1 MLMQLADA
9 DLDGKISLEVA
20 YCSILFLKDLGVHAA
35 YTSAVQLPRAAAR
48 ASGTAEMRTYVD
60 AVPALQLCLGMLQ

>member
-20 YCSILFLKDLGVHAA
+20 YCFILFQTDFGVHEA
-35 YTSAVQLPRAAAR
+35 YTSAVQLHGRCCH
-48 ASGTAEMRTYVD
+48 EWY
-60 AVPALQLCLGMLQ
+60 C